1 MTSRIVPEQLSP
13 VPRRP
18 ARVRPSELS
27 RTGLPSRRP
36 VFGEPRGVRHIGVSS
51 HGRDLS
57 LNTGDRLRI
66 GLLAP
71 PWLPVPPIGYGGTE
85 AVVDRL
91 ARGFQEAGHHV
102 VLFAAPG
109 STCPVDT
116 RSVAAFESRPLGA
129 AVTEVRHVLA
139 AYEAFADCDIVHDHT
154 LAGLLESTRCPTVPT
169 VTTCHGPLAGDLRD
183 IYSRVARRLSI
194 VAISHSQARQ
204 APEIPVAAVIHHGLD
219 VEEFPLGTGSGGYL
233 LFLGRMSPEKGAH
246 RAIEIAD
253 KAGIPLVLA
262 AKMREPAEQ
271 QYFDEL
277 VRPLLGHG
285 AEYVG
290 EVAGAEKLRLLGDAV
305 ALLNP
310 IRWAEP
316 FGLVMV
322 EALACGTPVLTHPV
336 GAAPEIV
343 DHARTGFICESDD
356 ALATAASLVGGLDR
370 SHCRDAV
377 WRRFSTDQMIDGHL
391 ALFDR
396 LLGSATASQSGHAFE
411 AVPAVAS
418 GFRSARS
425 ARPA

>member
-1 MTSRIVPEQLSP
+1 MPSRSLPEQSSMASAAHRSSP
-13 VPRRP
+13 GRP
-18 ARVRPSELS
+18 AESSTAELHA
-27 RTGLPSRRP
+27 RP
-36 VFGEPRGVRHIGVSS
+36 VFGEPGIRRIGLTP
-51 HGRDLS
+51 HEPHTPAA
-57 LNTGDRLRI
+57 TGDRLRI

-91 ARGFQEAGHHV
+91 ARGFQKAGHHV

-109 STCPVDT
+109 SSCPVDT
-116 RSVAAFESRPLGA
+116 RSVVSFEARDLGA

-139 AYEAFADCDIVHDHT
+139 GYEAFGDCDVVHDHT
-154 LAGLLESTRCPTVPT
+154 LAGLLESTRHPAVPT

-183 IYSRVARRLSI
+183 IYARVARRLPVI
-194 VAISHSQARQ
+194 AISHAQALQ

-219 VEEFPLGTGSGGYL
+219 VDEFPMGTGSGGYL

-246 RAIEIAD
+246 RAIDIAE

-262 AKMREPAEQ
+262 AKMREPAER
-271 QYFDEL
+271 QYFDEF
-277 VRPLLGHG
+277 VRPALGHG
-285 AEYVG
+285 AEYIG

-343 DHARTGFICESDD
+343 DHARTGFLCGSDEE
-356 ALATAASLVGGLDR
+356 LAAAASLASGLDR
-370 SHCRDAV
+370 SRCRDAV
-377 WRRFSTDQMIDGHL
+377 LRRFSTARMVDRHL
-391 ALFDR
+391 SLFDKV
-396 LLGSATASQSGHAFE
+396 LGSSAAQSME
-411 AVPAVAS
+411 AVEVAS
-418 GFRSARS
+418 
-425 ARPA
+425 

>member
-1 MTSRIVPEQLSP
+1 VRRIGLTPTPPRLP
-13 VPRRP
+13 V
-18 ARVRPSELS
+18 S
-27 RTGLPSRRP
+27 
-36 VFGEPRGVRHIGVSS
+36 
-51 HGRDLS
+51 
-57 LNTGDRLRI
+57 NGDRLRI

-91 ARGFQEAGHHV
+91 ARGFQQAGHHV

-109 STCPVDT
+109 SSCPVDA
-116 RSVAAFESRPLGA
+116 RSVASFETRPLGA

-139 AYEAFADCDIVHDHT
+139 AYESFADCDIVHDHT
-154 LAGLLESTRCPTVPT
+154 LAGLLESTRYPTVPT
-169 VTTCHGPLAGDLRD
+169 VTTCHGPFAGDLRD
-183 IYSRVARRLSI
+183 IYSRVSRRLSI
-194 VAISHSQARQ
+194 IAISHAQARQ

-219 VEEFPLGTGSGGYL
+219 IEEFPAGSGSGGYL

-246 RAIEIAD
+246 RAIEIAAR
-253 KAGIPLVLA
+253 AGMPLVLA

-271 QYFDEL
+271 QYFDDF
-277 VRPLLGHG
+277 VRPKLGHG

-290 EVAGAEKLRLLGDAV
+290 EVAGAEKLRLLGDAS

-343 DHARTGFICESDD
+343 DHAQTGFLCQTDD
-356 ALATAASLVGGLDR
+356 ELATAAPRVSELDR
-370 SHCRDAV
+370 SQCRAAV
-377 WRRFSTDQMIDGHL
+377 GRRFSTEQMVDKHL
-391 ALFDR
+391 SLFDE
-396 LLGSATASQSGHAFE
+396 LLGSATASQSFHA
-411 AVPAVAS
+411 AAAA
-418 GFRSARS
+418 ARQ
-425 ARPA
+425 